1 MKWFFIASLA
11 STFVFTQFAYA
22 EYRVFTLLIEN
33 KKTNITKTIDSTLDP
48 DQFKTF
54 YPLSP
59 DEEISYIDTWM
70 CKGFTGFLKPH
81 CQKQN

>member
-1 MKWFFIASLA
+1 MKWVFIFSL
-11 STFVFTQFAYA
+11 FITQLAAA

-33 KKTNITKTIDSTLDP
+33 KKANTTKTIDSTLDP
-48 DQFKTF
+48 DQYKTF
-54 YPLSP
+54 YTLSP

-70 CKGFTGFLKPH
+70 CKGYTGFLKPH